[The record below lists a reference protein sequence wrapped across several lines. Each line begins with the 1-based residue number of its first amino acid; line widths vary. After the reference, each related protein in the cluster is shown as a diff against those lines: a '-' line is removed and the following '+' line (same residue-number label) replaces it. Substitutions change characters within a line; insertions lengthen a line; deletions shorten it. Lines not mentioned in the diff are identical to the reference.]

1 MLLTMCW
8 QAIDA
13 KSVVG
18 RHDTSLFL
26 KAQMD
31 NLQGR
36 NDELRLAIR
45 EIRHESNT
53 ATLERDKAMDKVSGS
68 YPYSCPFNLSAE

>member
-1 MLLTMCW
+1 M
-8 QAIDA
+8 
-13 KSVVG
+13 G

-36 NDELRLAIR
+36 NDELRAALR
-45 EIRHESNT
+45 EIRHESNKT
-53 ATLERDKAMDKVSGS
+53 TLERDKAMEKVEL
-68 YPYSCPFNLSAE
+68 CFQL